1 MIARIVGVALGL
13 GVWAHA
19 SSAAASPL
27 TELAESLEPGEWGA
41 LETMEIDAVL
51 SANGASGIQIP
62 YSEDIVWDS
71 ATRQLLFVGGDHADI
86 ADLVVYGEDTNTWE
100 TLERPG
106 WIPDSTM
113 HGYDHSAIDPGRR
126 FLYHRPFANNVV
138 HRWDID
144 AQEWSEL
151 PSPPDNGVSCCDALE
166 FFPEMDGLL
175 WSHHSYGE
183 MWLFSEAS
191 QEWSM
196 LTTMPPGN
204 TWQVAEYNPVHHVV
218 LFTIEET
225 LHRLDADGT
234 VTDLGGLGAPIYDG
248 SGYNGVLT
256 VDPVSGDYLVST
268 PAGEGDRTWH
278 AYDVMENAIGEL
290 PTSPDIDLT
299 NTGMVATPIAD
310 YGITLF
316 VYCYGGTP
324 CGVLAYKHAPF
335 EIPPGTTSGDGSD
348 SEGDATAGDGATSDA
363 ADTTGGDDDDD
374 GATIPNPSSSATTP
388 SDDGDDSS
396 GSSDD
401 ADLDDDAAGCSCT
414 SVGAG
419 DRTPLVAW
427 LLAIARRRRKLAAC
441 GLRVSAGS

>member
-1 MIARIVGVALGL
+1 MRAAALVLAFGVFAF
-13 GVWAHA
+13 A
-19 SSAAASPL
+19 SSAHASPL
-27 TELAESLEPGEWGA
+27 TKLAESLEPGEWGS
-41 LETMEIDAVL
+41 LETQEIDAVL

-71 ATRQLLFVGGDHADI
+71 ATRQLLFVGGDHADV
-86 ADLVVYGEDTNTWE
+86 ADLVVYGEDSNTWA
-100 TLERPG
+100 TLERPD

-126 FLYHRPFANNVV
+126 FLYHRPFANNTV

-144 AQEWSEL
+144 AGTWSEL

-218 LFTIEET
+218 LFTIEGA

-234 VTDLGGLGAPIYDG
+234 VSDLGSLGQPIYDG

-256 VDPVSGDYLVST
+256 VDPVTGDYLVST

-278 AYDVMENAIGEL
+278 AYDVIENLWGVL
-290 PTSPDIDLT
+290 PTSPDVDLT

-324 CGVLAYKHAPF
+324 CGVLACKHAPF
-335 EIPPGTTSGDGSD
+335 EIPPGTTTGDDDGG
-348 SEGDATAGDGATSDA
+348 SEGDDTADDGATSDA
-363 ADTTGGDDDDD
+363 DTTGGAGDDDDETSPD
-374 GATIPNPSSSATTP
+374 PSGATLPGG
-388 SDDGDDSS
+388 DEDDSS
-396 GSSDD
+396 GSDD
-401 ADLDDDAAGCSCT
+401 TNLDDDAAGCSCT
-414 SVGAG
+414 SDRAPTAG
-419 DRTPLVAW
+419 SLAALPLAA
-427 LLAIARRRRKLAAC
+427 LIRRRRSRTLAT
-441 GLRVSAGS
+441 

>member
-1 MIARIVGVALGL
+1 MLARAAAFVLASGVFAFAAS
-13 GVWAHA
+13 AH
-19 SSAAASPL
+19 ASPL
-27 TELAESLEPGEWGA
+27 TELAESLEPGEWGS
-41 LETMEIDAVL
+41 LETQEIDAVL

-62 YSEDIVWDS
+62 YSEDIVWDA

-86 ADLVVYGEDTNTWE
+86 ADLVVYGEDSNTWE

-106 WIPDSTM
+106 WIPGSTM
-113 HGYDHSAIDPGRR
+113 HGYDHSAIDQGRR

-144 AQEWSEL
+144 AGTWSEL

-175 WSHHSYGE
+175 WTHHSYGE

-218 LFTIEET
+218 LFTIEGA

-234 VTDLGGLGAPIYDG
+234 VTDLGSLGQPIYDG

-256 VDPVSGDYLVST
+256 VDPVTGDYLVST

-278 AYDVMENAIGEL
+278 AYDVIENAWGEL
-290 PTSPDIDLT
+290 PTSPDVDLA
-299 NTGMVATPIAD
+299 NTGMVATPIAE

-335 EIPPGTTSGDGSD
+335 EIPPGTTGDDASG
-348 SEGDATAGDGATSDA
+348 SEGDDTADDGATSDA
-363 ADTTGGDDDDD
+363 DTTGGGGDDDDATSPD
-374 GATIPNPSSSATTP
+374 PSGATLPG
-388 SDDGDDSS
+388 DGDASS
-396 GSSDD
+396 GSDD
-401 ADLDDDAAGCSCT
+401 PNLDDDTAGCSC
-414 SVGAG
+414 SS
-419 DRTPLVAW
+419 DRAPLVRSLAALW
-427 LLAIARRRRKLAAC
+427 LVALIRRRRSRKLSTCAPAA
-441 GLRVSAGS
+441 SAET